1 MERNRVSPPRWVK
14 NVLLGAGLILAQLVG
29 SDVSARIGKIPPPPA
44 KAPPEGKSPATG
56 QPAPADPKEPPPI
69 AAPEGKPCKSG
80 PDQRECDPDHPGSPE
95 GKKPGNKPPDAWYTA
110 MAGEMYDLQQ
120 GLEKVSNWSSRHEST
135 VHYYSEWLQSVTQQY
150 YESAYHDGVPRQYP
164 FGRMTRGDFN
174 YILFYWVQP
183 IYYNLLYQ
191 ASEYYRSHS
200 SESHISEYKSA
211 MKSVS
216 SAYHGLVKCNY
227 GFNGEDSGALEDSEA
242 QEFEATAGISAGP

>member
-1 MERNRVSPPRWVK
+1 MERSLLSPPRWVK

-29 SDVSARIGKIPPPPA
+29 SDVSARVGKIPPPPA
-44 KAPPEGKSPATG
+44 KAPAEGKSPATG
-56 QPAPADPKEPPPI
+56 QPAPVNPKEPPPI
-69 AAPEGKPCKSG
+69 AAPQGKPCKSG
-80 PDQRECDPDHPGSPE
+80 PDQKVCDPGHPGNPE

-110 MAGEMYDLQQ
+110 MAGEMYNLQQ
-120 GLEKVSNWSSRHEST
+120 GLEKMSTYSSRYDSN
-135 VHYYSEWLQSVTQQY
+135 VNYYTEWLTSVIRQY
-150 YESAYHDGVPRQYP
+150 YELAYYRGAPRQYS

-174 YILFYWVQP
+174 YVLFYWVQP

-191 ASEYYRSHS
+191 ASDYYRSHYR
-200 SESHISEYKSA
+200 ESHMSEYKSA

-242 QEFEATAGISAGP
+242 QEFEATAGIPSSR